1 MKATCFVAAAVM
13 MCGAGAAA
21 QEATPQQPTAQTPSA
36 TSRPAPAPAFDP
48 RRDDIRTMEMLLTTA
63 LQKGAQD
70 LARMLRVSEPNSA
83 FITATGR
90 ARGFVLEGYGLFFDV
105 DVPNMKYSVVWSAQM
120 LQLAQDRQR
129 WQDALAS
136 GRLDEQQRKIA
147 EGQLRQTYNLMA
159 LAQKGAVLIPNPDA
173 NTTQVPPPGGVSA
186 AVDVSDGTRVATVP
200 VLPAGQGSQMVLPP
214 VMPQPQVRDPNEL
227 YTESVKNALI
237 DAMLRLTGFLKIADN
252 EWLTVAAS
260 DSTAPQVGQLDDTS
274 RIVIRVK
281 GSDLAAFHAGKLTK
295 DEVMKRVEVREF

>member
-13 MCGAGAAA
+13 MCGAGASA
-21 QEATPQQPTAQTPSA
+21 QEATPPQPAAQTPSA
-36 TSRPAPAPAFDP
+36 ASRPAPAPAFDP

-63 LQKGAQD
+63 LQTGAQD

-83 FITATGR
+83 FVTGTGR

-129 WQDALAS
+129 WAEALAS

-147 EGQLRQTYNLMA
+147 DGQLRQTDRLMA
-159 LAQKGAVLIPNPDA
+159 LAQKGAVLIPNPNA
-173 NTTQVPPPGGVSA
+173 NTAQVPPPGGVTA
-186 AVDVSDGTRVATVP
+186 TVDASDNSRITQVP
-200 VLPAGQGSQMVLPP
+200 VLPAGQGSQMVLPQ
-214 VMPQPQVRDPNEL
+214 VVPQPEVRDPNEL

-260 DSTAPQVGQLDDTS
+260 DSTGPQVGQLDDTS

-295 DEVMKRVEVREF
+295 EEVMKRVEVREF

>member
-1 MKATCFVAAAVM
+1 ML
-13 MCGAGAAA
+13 CGAGASA
-21 QEATPQQPTAQTPSA
+21 QEATPPQPAAQAPSA

-120 LQLAQDRQR
+120 LQLAQDRER
-129 WQDALAS
+129 WRQALAS

-147 EGQLRQTYNLMA
+147 EGQLRQSDRLMA
-159 LAQKGAVLIPNPDA
+159 AAQGGAVLIPNPNA

-186 AVDVSDGTRVATVP
+186 TVDVSESTRLVP
-200 VLPAGQGSQMVLPP
+200 ALPAGQGSPIVLPE
-214 VMPQPQVRDPNEL
+214 VIPQPEVRDPNEL

-237 DAMLRLTGFLKIADN
+237 DAMLRLTGFLKIGDN

-260 DSTAPQVGQLDDTS
+260 DSTGPQVGQLDDTS

-295 DEVMKRVEVREF
+295 EEVMKRVEVREF

>member
-13 MCGAGAAA
+13 MCGAGASAQGAA
-21 QEATPQQPTAQTPSA
+21 SQQSTTQAPAAS
-36 TSRPAPAPAFDP
+36 SRPAPAPAFDP

-83 FITATGR
+83 FVTATGR

-120 LQLAQDRQR
+120 LQLAQDRER
-129 WQDALAS
+129 WQQALAS
-136 GRLDEQQRKIA
+136 GRLDEPQRRIA
-147 EGQLRQTYNLMA
+147 ETQLRQTEKLMA
-159 LAQKGAVLIPNPDA
+159 AAQKGAVLIPNPNA
-173 NTTQVPPPGGVSA
+173 NTAQVPPPGGVSA
-186 AVDVSDGTRVATVP
+186 AVDASDNSRLTQVP
-200 VLPAGQGSQMVLPP
+200 VLPAGQGSAVVLPE
-214 VMPQPQVRDPNEL
+214 VLPQPEVRDPNEL

-237 DAMLRLTGFLKIADN
+237 DAMLRLTGFLKISDN

-260 DSTAPQVGQLDDTS
+260 DSTGPQVGQLDDTS

-281 GSDLAAFHAGKLTK
+281 GSDLAAFHAGKLTRE
-295 DEVMKRVEVREF
+295 EVMKRVEVREF

>member
-1 MKATCFVAAAVM
+1 MAAAVM
-13 MCGAGAAA
+13 MWGAGAST
-21 QEATPQQPTAQTPSA
+21 QEATPQQSTTAQAPSA
-36 TSRPAPAPAFDP
+36 TPRPAPAPAFDP
-48 RRDDIRTMEMLLTTA
+48 RRDDIRTMEMLLTNA

-70 LARMLRVSEPNSA
+70 LARLLRVSEPNSA

-120 LQLAQDRQR
+120 LQLAQDRDR
-129 WQDALAS
+129 WQQALAS
-136 GRLDEQQRKIA
+136 GRLDEQQRRIA
-147 EGQLRQTYNLMA
+147 VGQLRQTDKLMA
-159 LAQKGAVLIPNPDA
+159 AAQGGAVLIPNPNA

-186 AVDVSDGTRVATVP
+186 AVDVSESSRLAQVP
-200 VLPAGQGSQMVLPP
+200 VLPAAQGSQVVLPE
-214 VMPQPQVRDPNEL
+214 VVPQPDVRDPNEL

-260 DSTAPQVGQLDDTS
+260 DSTTPQVGQLDDTS
-274 RIVIRVK
+274 RIVLRVK

-295 DEVMKRVEVREF
+295 EEVMKRVEVREF